1 MLLDFPKRHSIIIQ
15 IHAKSYFL
23 LMISHPIKTIIKNKS
38 VRTFFALISLYYSS
52 MLRFSLSIFLYI
64 FRITSRTSYI
74 FILLLNYI
82 FGFHFGFNG
91 LMNSKR
97 VFTHPLSLIP
107 IRYNLLS
114 KLNYLNLSFR
124 RYNPIGKFIKKRI
137 NIVLWQDVRW
147 RLLHISAIDV
157 GINGYQE
164 KKKNQ
169 LYAQNVKVHIGISLV
184 KIIRKKRNE
193 NNT

>member
-1 MLLDFPKRHSIIIQ
+1 MAIFRIECFKMFLDFSKRHSIVIQ
-15 IHAKSYFL
+15 VHAKSYL
-23 LMISHPIKTIIKNKS
+23 LFMISHSVKSIIKNKS
-38 VRTFFALISLYYSS
+38 VRTFIALISLYYPP
-52 MLRFSLSIFLYI
+52 MLCFSPCIFLYI
-64 FRITSRTSYI
+64 FRITFRTDYI

-91 LMNSKR
+91 LMKSKR

-114 KLNYLNLSFR
+114 KLNYLNLSVR

-137 NIVLWQDVRW
+137 NIVLWQNLKW

-157 GINGYQE
+157 GIN
-164 KKKNQ
+164 
-169 LYAQNVKVHIGISLV
+169 
-184 KIIRKKRNE
+184 
-193 NNT
+193 